1 MNEVAVDAVKDFNMA
16 ALKSEL
22 SKRSLSVK

>member
-16 ALKSEL
+16 ELKSEL